1 MPACPELI
9 ATPVREVFCPELVI
23 FPKTGVQIGNTG
35 GFLLP
40 STSGRGGHKKRWPV
54 PEPLQLFRESLP
66 LPCFPCASFLFK
78 SDLYSPSIA
87 GSASKAAP
95 CLPSRWPFRHAPRCG
110 VERSEYSERES
121 LSWGAGKGRGSL
133 FILTGIS
140 LIPSFIEYR
149 VTVLSGAF
157 PSLLGIVW
165 RVSAA
170 FLGDAVLKWHGTLCY
185 GVLAPLQRVKTI
197 PSSPI
202 VSRRA
207 PPPAYRESCGRL
219 QDGVPPYP
227 RIPLGGPLLSAGK
240 SHLPRTGEV
249 MRPQTG

>member
-1 MPACPELI
+1 M
-9 ATPVREVFCPELVI
+9 
-23 FPKTGVQIGNTG
+23 
-35 GFLLP
+35 
-40 STSGRGGHKKRWPV
+40 
-54 PEPLQLFRESLP
+54 
-66 LPCFPCASFLFK
+66 
-78 SDLYSPSIA
+78 
-87 GSASKAAP
+87 ASKAAP

-140 LIPSFIEYR
+140 LISSFIEYI

-170 FLGDAVLKWHGTLCY
+170 FLGDAVLNGTVRGMLWRACPSSK
-185 GVLAPLQRVKTI
+185 GKNH

-202 VSRRA
+202 VSRRV

-240 SHLPRTGEV
+240 SPLPRTGEV